1 MKKRII
7 INGAGIWGGVGNLP
21 TLKANYYKQGVANF
35 LRKTKD
41 GLRAPCIME
50 CNYDETDSNQTS

>member
-1 MKKRII
+1 M
-7 INGAGIWGGVGNLP
+7 GGGNLP

-35 LRKTKD
+35 LRKAKD

>member
-1 MKKRII
+1 M
-7 INGAGIWGGVGNLP
+7 GGGGNLP
-21 TLKANYYKQGVANF
+21 TLKANYYKQGLANF

-50 CNYDETDSNQTS
+50 FDYDETDSNQTS

>member
-7 INGAGIWGGVGNLP
+7 INGVGIGGGNLP

-50 CNYDETDSNQTS
+50 YETNTCKHNE

>member
-7 INGAGIWGGVGNLP
+7 INGVGIGGGNLP
-21 TLKANYYKQGVANF
+21 TLKANSYQQGVANF
-35 LRKTKD
+35 LRQTKD

-50 CNYDETDSNQTS
+50 YETNTCKHNE

>member
-7 INGAGIWGGVGNLP
+7 INGVGYGGGNLP
-21 TLKANYYKQGVANF
+21 TLKANYYKQGLANF

-50 CNYDETDSNQTS
+50 FDYDETDSNQTS